1 METVFLL
8 WHVHE
13 FHDPKDRD
21 EKLIGAYRTEEDAKA
36 AIIRLAD
43 KPGFREAPAGFHISE
58 VRPKQGP
65 LDGGLQGCGLKSRLS
80 RGCYEDDTNC
90 G

>member
-1 METVFLL
+1 LETVFLL

-13 FHDPKDRD
+13 FHDSKDRD

-43 KPGFREAPAGFHISE
+43 KPGFREAPAGFHISKYDLNKDHWTE
-58 VRPKQGP
+58 GYKIVA
-65 LDGGLQGCGLKSRLS
+65 
-80 RGCYEDDTNC
+80 
-90 G
+90 